1 MFAQGVGHTELEL
14 GYTCLLFISTLTIL
28 HKVVCLKV
36 SEYAI
41 TKARFP
47 SRFWCAS
54 QNNQIL
60 KAKYSVIPLSYYR
73 SGAGIILDT
82 WSCLL
87 LSNLGRAIRPQ

>member
-47 SRFWCAS
+47 SRF
-54 QNNQIL
+54 
-60 KAKYSVIPLSYYR
+60 
-73 SGAGIILDT
+73 
-82 WSCLL
+82 
-87 LSNLGRAIRPQ
+87 